1 MRKAAQE
8 AHALVRRITYAR
20 LARDRV
26 RVLALERTLEVLGES
41 ARRVSP
47 RFQQAHPE
55 IDWRGII
62 GQRNVIAHEYG
73 EIDHR
78 RLYAAARTRVPALI
92 AALDRMLGEV

>member
-1 MRKAAQE
+1 MRRSARE

-20 LARDRV
+20 LARDRM
-26 RVLALERTLEVLGES
+26 RLLALERTLEVLGES
-41 ARRVSP
+41 ARRVSLH
-47 RFQQAHPE
+47 FQQAHPE

-78 RLYAAARTRVPALI
+78 RLYETARTRVPALA
-92 AALDRMLGEV
+92 AALDRLLQEA

>member
-8 AHALVRRITYAR
+8 SHALVRRIPYAK
-20 LARDRV
+20 LARNRV

-41 ARRVSP
+41 ARRVHLV
-47 RFQQAHPE
+47 FQRTHPE

-78 RLYAAARTRVPALI
+78 QLYEAARTRVPALI
-92 AALDRMLGEV
+92 AALDRILGED

>member
-1 MRKAAQE
+1 MRRSAKE

-20 LARDRV
+20 LARDRM
-26 RVLALERTLEVLGES
+26 RLLALERTLEVLGES

-47 RFQQAHPE
+47 QFQLAHAQ

-78 RLYAAARTRVPALI
+78 RLYETARTRVPALI
-92 AALDRMLGEV
+92 VALDRLLQEA

>member
-1 MRKAAQE
+1 MRKSARE

-20 LARDRV
+20 LAHERMRL
-26 RVLALERTLEVLGES
+26 LALERTLEVLGES

-47 RFQQAHPE
+47 QFQLAHAE

-78 RLYAAARTRVPALI
+78 RLYQTARTRVPALA
-92 AALDRMLGEV
+92 AALDRLLQEA